1 MLTPT
6 ADQALSLLPF
16 SLGYTMGTTGADM
29 LAF

>member
-1 MLTPT
+1 MPMPT

-16 SLGYTMGTTGADM
+16 SLGYAMGTTGADM

>member
-1 MLTPT
+1 MPT
-6 ADQALSLLPF
+6 ADQALLLLPI